1 MAGRRLELVGI
12 GYRHRMHDPRRF
24 KPWNT
29 RPGAGIHDITF
40 SLPSGSIVGLIGAN
54 GAGKTTLMRVICG
67 LYQPASG
74 EARLDDEVIAAAG
87 LKPRGH
93 AQVGFMPEQVS
104 WPGPGTPRQALEC
117 LSAMR
122 VDGNGNDIDSL
133 FKLVGLSSRSDSP
146 LDSLSQGMRQRLSL
160 AAALLGNP
168 DILVLDEPLNSLD
181 PVAQIAFQGLI
192 RQLAQRGHTILVS
205 SHMLAELDRF
215 VDRILV
221 LHRGQVIGEGEMSEV
236 ESELGL
242 VDSMRFCGLGQA
254 PTEVFT
260 AAGLAVVT
268 SPDCIEGHWSLTV
281 DLPSGF
287 SQLQVTELISALAES
302 GNSPYSATK
311 LKHNLADILAAATG
325 LSPAEVG
332 LEVDEH
338 LVIPLAKIGGEEE

>member
-1 MAGRRLELVGI
+1 MGGRRLELVGL
-12 GYRHRMHDPRRF
+12 GYRHRMHDPQRF

-40 SLPSGSIVGLIGAN
+40 SLPTGSIVGLIGAN

-67 LYQPASG
+67 LYEPESG
-74 EARLDDEVIAAAG
+74 EAKLDSETIAAAG
-87 LKPRGH
+87 MKPHGH

-104 WPGPGTPRQALEC
+104 WPGPGTPRQVLKL

-122 VDGNGNDIDSL
+122 DDESEHDLDSL

-168 DILVLDEPLNSLD
+168 DILVLDEPLNALD

-221 LHRGQVIGEGEMSEV
+221 LHRGQVIGEGEMAEV
-236 ESELGL
+236 ESALGL
-242 VDSMRFCGLGQA
+242 VDSMRFSGLGEA
-254 PTEVFT
+254 PTEIFIT
-260 AAGLAVVT
+260 AGLAVET
-268 SPDCIEGHWSLTV
+268 SHDIEVGHWSLTV
-281 DLPSGF
+281 DLPRGF
-287 SQLQVTELISALAES
+287 SQLQVTELISSLAKSGNPPYLAE
-302 GNSPYSATK
+302 K
-311 LKHNLADILAAATG
+311 LNHNLADILAAATG
-325 LSPAEVG
+325 LSPSEVG
-332 LEVDEH
+332 LGVDEH